1 MLNSTVVLLCF
12 NIPALSESAANNTQ
26 AKPMK
31 TGKVSGSM
39 IDVGVEIN

>member
-12 NIPALSESAANNTQ
+12 NIPTLSECAANNMQ

-31 TGKVSGSM
+31 IRKVSASM